1 MNKIYGI
8 TVNVSEHCWYGVIPE
23 GIRPDWLDEIKGTR
37 YFRSKR
43 ERDLFVDKIEEL
55 LYKTHGGYDEDGDYE
70 ITNYGT
76 FSIVISYENYFEE
89 EFKPVS
95 ERRVKVRARRA

>member
-8 TVNVSEHCWYGVIPE
+8 TVKVSEHCWYGIIPE
-23 GIRPDWLDEIKGTR
+23 DERPEWLNEIKGTR

-55 LYKTHGGYDEDGDYE
+55 LYKWHGGFDDDGDYE

-76 FSIVISYENYFEE
+76 FSIVISYKNYFEE
-89 EFKPVS
+89 EFKPVG
-95 ERRVKVRARRA
+95 ERRVKVRTRRA